1 MEITTEAKR
10 KKKLSEYEA
19 HLRVSWQ
26 KRYRPPSWWS
36 RTTQI
41 TFSLFLKSNLSD
53 LSSPSSLSVWL
64 LTDVANDVYSHF
76 LESISHISYRPRLGS
91 FSLEHKRLPV
101 EDAGVLAFSLLNY
114 LRRGKSFL
122 LVNFCLTIWGE
133 IFFSLS
139 LSQLNGTR
147 PYLGEKNASN
157 LVLERLWAIHARF
170 LLLSVC
176 ALDHDK
182 NYSTQ
187 ILVDSN

>member
-133 IFFSLS
+133 LFFLVVVVAVEWDSALSRGKKCFQFGVGAPVSNSCSLFAAFCVRS
-139 LSQLNGTR
+139 R
-147 PYLGEKNASN
+147 P
-157 LVLERLWAIHARF
+157 W
-170 LLLSVC
+170 
-176 ALDHDK
+176 
-182 NYSTQ
+182 
-187 ILVDSN
+187 